1 MQLLNIYS
9 ILFTFSV
16 LNTEAVRAKDCNFSQ
31 LLNIE
36 AMLVTKL
43 VSKFEISKLINDSQL
58 LNILVISFTLV
69 VTKSDKSKLD
79 NLVQLI
85 NIDSI
90 FVTEQVSKFFITK
103 DSKAQ

>member
-1 MQLLNIYS
+1 MPVSNI
-9 ILFTFSV
+9 
-16 LNTEAVRAKDCNFSQ
+16 EAVKSNDRNFSQ

-43 VSKFEISKLINDSQL
+43 VSNFERSKLINDSQL
-58 LNILVISFTLV
+58 LNILDISFTLV
-69 VTKSDKSKLD
+69 VTKSDRSKLD

-90 FVTEQVSKFFITK
+90 VVTEQVSKFFITK